1 VGTCIYCGK
10 PAGLFSN
17 KHQECVEKRNR
28 GWAEMVNLAKAAA
41 MGGGSEGFLEKINDR
56 LVEIAKGSFISP
68 DQLQKALVAGWEQAV
83 SHFIEDGNLDCEEE
97 DRLTRFAEH
106 FAFTQED
113 LDKNGAYTQF
123 VKGAVLR
130 ELMEGK
136 VPSRFHPGGRLPFNF
151 QKSEALIWVFN
162 NVAYLEEKT
171 RRQYVGGSH
180 GMSFRIAKGVYY
192 RVGSFRGRPVET
204 TEVIGFPSRSRA
216 TNFHSEAGAYN
227 MSNFQHQTKLSC
239 KETTGSPSSTS
250 SATGSRI
257 TGDT

>member
-1 VGTCIYCGK
+1 MGTCIYCGK

-204 TEVIGFPSRSRA
+204 TEVIRIDTGILA
-216 TNFHSEAGAYN
+216 VT
-227 MSNFQHQTKLSC
+227 TKH
-239 KETTGSPSSTS
+239 
-250 SATGSRI
+250 R
-257 TGDT
+257 